1 MGSAKYW
8 AVLAIGFTVAYEHPE
23 PRQNLAFND
32 VASFV
37 IVTFVPDVLRNTFH

>member
-1 MGSAKYW
+1 MRSAKYL

-23 PRQNLAFND
+23 PLHYLAFND

-37 IVTFVPDVLRNTFH
+37 IVAFVPDTLRYAFH